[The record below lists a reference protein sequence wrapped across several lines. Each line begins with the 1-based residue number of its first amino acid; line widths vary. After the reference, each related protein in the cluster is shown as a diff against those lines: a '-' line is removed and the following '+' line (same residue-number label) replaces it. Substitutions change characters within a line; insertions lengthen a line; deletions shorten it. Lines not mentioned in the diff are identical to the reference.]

1 METMTI
7 TVKNKKAKRIIE
19 DLAALDVLSI
29 NKNGLKKVLE
39 NYRRLTQ
46 RKQTFHGLTPK
57 KGHRHE
63 KS

>member
-29 NKNGLKKVLE
+29 NKNGA
-39 NYRRLTQ
+39 
-46 RKQTFHGLTPK
+46 
-57 KGHRHE
+57 
-63 KS
+63 